1 MKKDRYSRSNLK
13 YPENYMTE
21 KQLKMLNKIEVSQ
34 KKDLYVPL
42 EENLKHA
49 IMTVHHNGS
58 IEVFIPNE
66 PYDISK
72 VKKFPNS
79 SNHEESEE
87 ERRWKDYENAQ
98 RSLRYTKKAIRN
110 HIRNNKHTHFLTL
123 TFDSEKYPDN
133 ESRIKRVD
141 TWIKQMR
148 RKYKDFNYVLVFEL
162 HKSGLIHVHGCMDLT
177 KFPLREAVNPHN
189 NNKMFDSKGR
199 ELFNLPDWDSTGF
212 SSITELGDS
221 SKVSNYITKYV
232 TKDLE
237 EIVPDN
243 KKRYRASL
251 SRKPIQRYL
260 TESEVKNFLLKNDVT
275 FQNDFGEFIEI
286 IEEKEDVDAVPVD
299 DYKEI

>member
-1 MKKDRYSRSNLK
+1 MKNDRDSRSNLK

-21 KQLKMLNKIEVSQ
+21 RQLKMLYKIEVSQ
-34 KKDLYVPL
+34 RKGSFLPL

-58 IEVFIPNE
+58 IEIFIPNE
-66 PYDISK
+66 PYDLSK
-72 VKKFPNS
+72 NKKYPNS

-87 ERRWKDYENAQ
+87 EREMKDFENAQ

-123 TFDSEKYPDN
+123 TFDKVKYPDN

-177 KFPLREAVNPHN
+177 KFPLRCAVNPHN
-189 NNKMFDSKGR
+189 NKEMFDSKGR
-199 ELFNLPDWDSTGF
+199 QLFNLPDWDSTGF

-221 SKVSNYITKYV
+221 TKVSNYITKYV

-237 EIVPDN
+237 KVVPDN
-243 KKRYRASL
+243 KKRFRASL
-251 SRKPIQRYL
+251 SREPLKRYL
-260 TESEVKNFLLKNDVT
+260 SETEVANFLLKNEVT
-275 FQNDFGEFIEI
+275 FQNDYGKFLEI
-286 IEEKEDVDAVPVD
+286 VE
-299 DYKEI
+299 